1 MPASKALEAYRR
13 KRDFSKTIEPS
24 GRTARETAKPET
36 LRFVVQKH
44 AARGLH
50 YDFRL
55 ELDGVLKSWA
65 VAKGPSLVPGDKRL
79 AVHVEDH
86 PLEYGDFEGV
96 IPQGQYG
103 AGSVIEWDRGHWIPA
118 GDPRKGYAK
127 GHLKFS
133 LRGEKL
139 GGDWNLVRMHPKA
152 RERGDNWL
160 LIKAT
165 DDAARAD
172 NERDILDEM
181 PDSVRSGKPIET
193 IADDPAARKWT
204 RGQRA
209 KTSGASSGALTPRQR
224 AREPL
229 ASSGA
234 TASGQE
240 VAGKNAVKP
249 LRIRFP
255 KAARTA
261 RIGGFVAPC
270 LAAATATPPAGS
282 SFVHEVKFDGYRLQA
297 ALEKGQA
304 VIRTRRGL
312 DWTEKFPSLAN
323 AIAGLPIESAVF
335 DGEAVIE
342 DRQGIADFAALQ
354 AALKAGR
361 NETIAFYVFDLL
373 YLNGHD
379 VKPLPLLQ
387 RKEVLE
393 QVISAAPP
401 GGPLRY
407 SAHFVS
413 GGEELLHHMCR
424 LGGEGI
430 VSKHTGKPYRS
441 GRNGDWL
448 KSKCANRQEFVV
460 IGYVP
465 STSMPKAIGSLV
477 LGYYEKGKLAH
488 AGRAG
493 TGYNLQTARDLFGA
507 LEKIRIDKPAAEGPL
522 PVDAKRNVR
531 WVAPSLVAEV
541 EFRGWTAANML
552 RQAAFK
558 ALREDKAASE
568 VVREAAVPDREPHA
582 KQPRKANVR
591 LTHPDRVLWPRAGFT
606 KKALADYYTS
616 IWDLIA
622 PNIVGRPLA
631 LLRCPAGVDHGCFF
645 QRHHWHGAAPQI
657 LVINDP
663 EEDEP
668 LIGVANLD
676 GLIALVQASA
686 LEIHPWGS
694 RAKALDKPDRL
705 IFDLDPGDNIGWNDL
720 VAAALEVR
728 ARLADDKLDSFVKTT
743 GSKGLHVVAPVT
755 PRAGW
760 DEAKDYCRAVAEA
773 MARDSPDRLTATM
786 AKRERAGRI
795 FVDYLRNGRG
805 STAVAA
811 YSTRA
816 RPEAGVSM
824 PLDWGELDSIG
835 SADHF
840 TLANASRR
848 FNGLGSD
855 PWQAIDTTKQRLPA
869 KRSRTPRRSV

>member
-24 GRTARETAKPET
+24 GRAARETAKPEI

-44 AARGLH
+44 AARRLH

-160 LIKAT
+160 LIKTA
-165 DDAARAD
+165 DDAARAE

-181 PDSVRSGKPIET
+181 PDSVGSGKPIEK

-204 RGQRA
+204 RGQQA
-209 KTSGASSGALTPRQR
+209 KPSGASSGALTPRQR

-240 VAGKNAVKP
+240 MAGKNAVKP

-261 RIGGFVAPC
+261 RINGFVAPC
-270 LAAATATPPAGS
+270 LAAATSTPPAGT

-304 VIRTRRGL
+304 VIWTRQGL
-312 DWTEKFPSLAN
+312 DWTEKFLSLSK
-323 AIAGLPIESAVF
+323 AIAGLPIKSAVF

-342 DRQGIADFAALQ
+342 DREGIADFGALQ

-361 NETIAFYVFDLL
+361 NETVAFYVFDLL

-387 RKEVLE
+387 RKEILDL
-393 QVISAAPP
+393 VISAAPP

-413 GGEELLHHMCR
+413 GGEELLHHLCR

-465 STSMPKAIGSLV
+465 STSTPKAIGSLV
-477 LGYYEKGKLAH
+477 LGYYEKGKLLH

-522 PVDAKRNVR
+522 PFEAKRNVR

-552 RQAAFK
+552 RQSAFK

-568 VVREAAVPDREPHA
+568 VVREAAAPDREPHA

-616 IWDLIA
+616 IWSPRKI
-622 PNIVGRPLA
+622 PLPRG
-631 LLRCPAGVDHGCFF
+631 L
-645 QRHHWHGAAPQI
+645 QI
-657 LVINDP
+657 
-663 EEDEP
+663 
-668 LIGVANLD
+668 
-676 GLIALVQASA
+676 
-686 LEIHPWGS
+686 
-694 RAKALDKPDRL
+694 
-705 IFDLDPGDNIGWNDL
+705 
-720 VAAALEVR
+720 
-728 ARLADDKLDSFVKTT
+728 
-743 GSKGLHVVAPVT
+743 
-755 PRAGW
+755 
-760 DEAKDYCRAVAEA
+760 
-773 MARDSPDRLTATM
+773 
-786 AKRERAGRI
+786 
-795 FVDYLRNGRG
+795 
-805 STAVAA
+805 
-811 YSTRA
+811 
-816 RPEAGVSM
+816 
-824 PLDWGELDSIG
+824 
-835 SADHF
+835 
-840 TLANASRR
+840 R
-848 FNGLGSD
+848 FKESL
-855 PWQAIDTTKQRLPA
+855 
-869 KRSRTPRRSV
+869 